1 MYTPKIH
8 GRLYFILVRVSQ
20 IALIGDDRL
29 AADDKRM
36 DIQSTVPLELTP
48 NLTAGAEV
56 ISTGRQ
62 TWRLQ
67 VPPAAKGYR
76 LAQLDDTRG
85 RRRKDFRWQP
95 PLRLQ
100 LRARASAENIPGTW
114 GFGFWNDP
122 FSMGFLAADRS
133 LRLPALPNAAWFFFA
148 SSPNYLSLRDDLP
161 AQGKLAATFRSPLW
175 SSLGLGLGIP
185 FLPLLALPP
194 GARLLRRLAR
204 RFVQQDAASLA
215 LDPVDWHTFRLEW
228 QAEMVRFLVDGNQA
242 LSTPVAPLGR
252 LGLVIWI
259 DNQYLAFPQDGR
271 LRYGVHPCPD
281 AAWIEI
287 ADLTI
292 SSQL

>member
-1 MYTPKIH
+1 MSDGY
-8 GRLYFILVRVSQ
+8 
-20 IALIGDDRL
+20 L
-29 AADDKRM
+29 AADDKLM
-36 DIQSTVPLELTP
+36 DIQSALPLELTP

-56 ISTGRQ
+56 ISMGPQ

-67 VPPAAKGYR
+67 VSPVVKGYR

-85 RRRKDFRWQP
+85 RRRQDFRWQP
-95 PLRLQ
+95 PLSLQ
-100 LRARASAENIPGTW
+100 VRARASAENIPGTW

-122 FSMGFLAADRS
+122 FSMGFLAADRA

-148 SSPNYLSLRDDLP
+148 SPPNYLSLRDDLP
-161 AQGKLAATFRSPLW
+161 AQDGLAATFRSPLW
-175 SSLGLGLGIP
+175 PPALLMLGIP
-185 FLPLLALPP
+185 LLPLLALPP

-215 LDPVDWHTFRLEW
+215 LNPVDWHTFRLEW

-242 LSTPVAPLGR
+242 LSTPVAPMGR
-252 LGLVIWI
+252 LGLVIWV
-259 DNQYLAFPQDGR
+259 DNQYLAFPKDGR

-292 SSQL
+292 STDHSSSHGRGLS